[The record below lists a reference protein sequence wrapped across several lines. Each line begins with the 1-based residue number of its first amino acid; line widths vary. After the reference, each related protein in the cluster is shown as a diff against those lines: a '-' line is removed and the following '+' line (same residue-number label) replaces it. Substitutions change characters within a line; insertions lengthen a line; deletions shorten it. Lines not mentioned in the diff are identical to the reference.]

1 MVKDFIA
8 ALVGGEDLEGA
19 MMKASA
25 MKRGVYRDTVNKQIQ
40 IIATNLNYDPAKAG
54 GATRS
59 DVMSPLMED
68 LLSFLMREFGHSPI
82 TTNEQDLAFQ
92 QVKQLFHNR
101 NFIETLSETELEK
114 ILMVVV
120 PVAVMRNLLA
130 RHQVMFDPRKTPS
143 WNAFSDKYQ
152 DAILEA

>member
-25 MKRGVYRDTVNKQIQ
+25 MKRGVYREVVNLQIQ
-40 IIATNLNYDPAKAG
+40 IIASNLNYDPSKAG

-68 LLSFLMREFGHSPI
+68 MLSLLMREFGHGAI
-82 TTNEQDLAFQ
+82 TTNVQDLAFQ
-92 QVKQLFHNR
+92 QVRELFHNR
-101 NFIETLSETELEK
+101 NFIETLSEAELEK

-130 RHQVMFDPRKTPS
+130 RHRVMFDPRKTPS
-143 WNAFSDKYQ
+143 WDAFSDKYQ
-152 DAILEA
+152 DAILQA